1 VVKHLPARSR
11 GSVRKVKLDN
21 VHRKSLIVTTILVS
35 AVIGSAAPALAGVQL
50 VTNGDFENGQLD
62 STTTAT
68 GWFMDPSMSPGYT
81 FLFNP
86 QANTI
91 SGTSAD
97 NAGAT
102 GEYGSLSLWGPGNG
116 SANGL
121 TLSPTGGA
129 FVALD
134 SAFQQDALDQTINGL
149 TAGEEYTVTF
159 NWAAAQQLTFN
170 TSTFDTLT
178 VSLGSQSFTTS
189 QVNLPEH
196 GFSGWMS
203 QSFTFTATG
212 PSEVLSFFASGGPP
226 GAPPF
231 AMLDSVSMM
240 AVPEPSTWAMM
251 LAGFGGLGYAG
262 FPLEPPQGRRDRL
275 TACAQPNTVGP
286 PSGGLVALRP
296 SALAAW
302 RATS

>member
-1 VVKHLPARSR
+1 V
-11 GSVRKVKLDN
+11 GNN
-21 VHRKSLIVTTILVS
+21 VHRKSVIAATILVS
-35 AVIGSAAPALAGVQL
+35 AVIGSATPALAGVQL
-50 VTNGDFENGQLD
+50 VTNGDFESNAGNGQLD
-62 STTTAT
+62 STTSAT
-68 GWFMDPSMSPGYT
+68 GWFMDPLNPPGYT

-97 NAGAT
+97 NAGAN

-149 TAGEEYTVTF
+149 TAGDEYTVTF
-159 NWAAAQQLTFN
+159 NWAAAQQLNFN
-170 TSTFDTLT
+170 TPTFDSLM

-189 QVNLPEH
+189 QVNIPEH

-212 PSEVLSFFASGGPP
+212 PNEVLSFLASGGPP
-226 GAPPF
+226 GVPPF
-231 AMLDSVSMM
+231 VLLDSVSMM

-251 LAGFGGLGYAG
+251 LAGFGGLGVAAY
-262 FPLEPPQGRRDRL
+262 RRHRK
-275 TACAQPNTVGP
+275 V
-286 PSGGLVALRP
+286 
-296 SALAAW
+296 SAAA
-302 RATS
+302 AA